1 MSNPLLCHGFDD
13 EATATSGGPL
23 MGTVVLSIDA
33 ALGWGVHDHAKS
45 TRRIENGREGWAHLV
60 DLLDTFS
67 LPATWAVAGHLL
79 LDDCDGKHVDHPR
92 GPSWFEHERTTWSDR
107 PDLRFAPSLVDE
119 VRQSGPDHEI
129 ACHGF
134 SHVELGHP
142 ETSAAT
148 ARAELAAC
156 RRAAHRHGIELSSF
170 VFPRNSVGH
179 RRELAAAGF
188 DCYRGVIPS
197 AKGQHRKLM
206 DAMVGSPSPRLV
218 TPAVDDWGL
227 VDVPASLNLFSFDGI
242 ARALLEPAFGD
253 PVVSHVERG
262 LDELADSDQ
271 VFHLC
276 LQPSDVQNERD
287 LERLRQVFTEIE
299 ARRDEIDVATMATVA
314 DQTIDTP
321 VRHHAG
327 GAL

>member
-1 MSNPLLCHGFDD
+1 
-13 EATATSGGPL
+13 

-33 ALGWGVHDHAKS
+33 ALGWGVHDHS
-45 TRRIENGREGWAHLV
+45 DPPRRVEDGREGWRQLV
-60 DLLDTFS
+60 DLLDTFG
-67 LPATWAVAGHLL
+67 LPATWAVAGHLF
-79 LDDCDGKHVDHPR
+79 LDDCDGKHTDHPR
-92 GPSWFEHERTTWSDR
+92 GPSWFDHERTTWADR
-107 PDLRFAPSLVDE
+107 PELRYAPGLVQS
-119 VRQSGPDHEI
+119 VRDSGPDHEI
-129 ACHGF
+129 AAHGF
-134 SHVELGHP
+134 SHVEFGHP
-142 ETSAAT
+142 DTTAAT

-156 RRAAHRHGIELSSF
+156 RRAARHLGIDLSTF

-206 DAMVGSPSPRLV
+206 DAMVGSPNPRLV

-253 PVVSHVERG
+253 PVVSHVDRG
-262 LDELADSDQ
+262 LAELVDSDR
-271 VFHLC
+271 VLHLWME
-276 LQPSDVQNERD
+276 PNSVRNERD
-287 LERLRQVFTEIE
+287 VERLRQVF
-299 ARRDEIDVATMATVA
+299 ARIDEYRDEIDVATMETVA
-314 DQTIDTP
+314 DRTTDT
-321 VRHHAG
+321 RLRSRAG